1 MAMSNTPGNSPGP
14 MRETDASD
22 GGTPQTAADMS
33 ATCEAAV
40 TAATSHRESEGRKVE
55 MGL

>member
-14 MRETDASD
+14 MRETDAAD
-22 GGTPQTAADMS
+22 GHAPQTAADVS
-33 ATCEAAV
+33 AACEAAV
-40 TAATSHRESEGRKVE
+40 TAATSQRESEGRKAE